1 MLTKELPVSLDAE
14 GFMTNPKEWTP
25 ELADQFAEEEG
36 IAPLTDRHWV
46 VINWVRAETE
56 KTGEFPS
63 LRAISKRSG
72 VETKELYEIFP
83 KGPAKKIARCAG
95 YPKPKG
101 CI

>member
-1 MLTKELPVSLDAE
+1 MLVKEMNVVLDAE

-25 ELADQFAEEEG
+25 EIAAEFAEEEG
-36 IAPLTDRHWV
+36 IAPLTDRHWL
-46 VINWVRAETE
+46 VINFVRKETE
-56 KTGEFPS
+56 STGEFPS
-63 LRAISKRSG
+63 LRGIMKRSG
-72 VETKELYEIFP
+72 VETKELYELFP

>member
-1 MLTKELPVSLDAE
+1 MLTKELTVALDAE

-25 ELADQFAEEEG
+25 EIAEVMAAEEG
-36 IAPLTDRHWV
+36 IASLSERHWV
-46 VINWVRAETE
+46 VINWVRQEAASS
-56 KTGEFPS
+56 GEFPS

-72 VETKELYEIFP
+72 VETKELYELFP

-95 YPKPKG
+95 YTKPKG